1 MSELLDLNNIKIN
14 KKFENNFHW
23 FIEHYE
29 QLKIDFEN
37 KIIAID
43 DNKVIDSDVDIEFL
57 LQRLREKYGD
67 IRQILIKYI
76 KNRILVHL
84 NTPKNAS

>member
-1 MSELLDLNNIKIN
+1 MSELLDIKNIEIN
-14 KKFENNFHW
+14 KNFENNFHW
-23 FIEHYE
+23 FIKHYE
-29 QLKIDFEN
+29 QLKVDFEN

-43 DNKVIDSDVDIEFL
+43 DNKVIDSDIDIELL

-76 KNRILVHL
+76 KKQNYMM
-84 NTPKNAS
+84 K

>member
-1 MSELLDLNNIKIN
+1 MSELLDLNNIEIN

-23 FIEHYE
+23 FIEHYG
-29 QLKIDFEN
+29 QLKIDFAN

-43 DNKVIDSDVDIEFL
+43 DYKVIDSDVDIELL

-67 IRQILIKYI
+67 IRHILIKYI
-76 KNRILVHL
+76 KNRKDI
-84 NTPKNAS
+84 

>member
-1 MSELLDLNNIKIN
+1 MSELLDIKNIEIN

-23 FIEHYE
+23 FIKHYE
-29 QLKIDFEN
+29 QLKVDFEN

-76 KNRILVHL
+76 KKQELFK
-84 NTPKNAS
+84 TK

>member
-1 MSELLDLNNIKIN
+1 MSELLDIKNIEIN
-14 KKFENNFHW
+14 KNFENNFHW
-23 FIEHYE
+23 FIKHYE
-29 QLKIDFEN
+29 QLKVDFEN

-43 DNKVIDSDVDIEFL
+43 DNKVIDSDIDIELL

-76 KNRILVHL
+76 K
-84 NTPKNAS
+84 KNQSYMMK

>member
-1 MSELLDLNNIKIN
+1 MSELLDLKNIEIN

-23 FIEHYE
+23 FIKNYE
-29 QLKIDFEN
+29 QIKADFEN

-43 DNKVIDSDVDIEFL
+43 DNKVIDSDVDIESL

-67 IRQILIKYI
+67 IRQILIKYV
-76 KNRILVHL
+76 KKQESYRM
-84 NTPKNAS
+84 

>member
-76 KNRILVHL
+76 KNRKDI
-84 NTPKNAS
+84 